1 MNADTRQQADTS
13 AMAGPH
19 SPVVLVTNTH
29 AGHANGATPAELLRA
44 AGIVV
49 AEQIDVSALDHN
61 LPRGVRWR
69 EAGMRAAVA
78 AGGDGTLG
86 AVASQLVGSGLPMG
100 ILPMG
105 TSNDSARS
113 LGVPLDLAA
122 ASEVIAWG
130 LPMPVD
136 AGQALPAL
144 TEPGALS
151 PTHAAHIPA
160 DEAARNTTLAGQGA
174 YFMHALTLGLNVE
187 FARLATDVARRE
199 RWGTLTYAASALE
212 ALAQFQPVPVT
223 LRLFG
228 VVRQG
233 ADGDRVEKG
242 GDVIIMR
249 RALQVAVVNL
259 PVFGGPLNLRLPSA
273 WLGDSLLDFVVI
285 EALEPPNL
293 RATVDGLFAA
303 LGRLRDGVFSGRAAP
318 SEGAPAEG
326 ASASAEASEELTD
339 ESAGL
344 ALPGVH
350 RYSARSAVIET
361 PSDVDVT
368 LDGEI
373 RTRTPVRVR
382 VAPERVQVLLPKEVR
397 DRLLERE
404 RARNRRSA
412 AER

>member
-13 AMAGPH
+13 AMAGPN
-19 SPVVLVTNTH
+19 SPVVLVTSTH
-29 AGHANGATPAELLRA
+29 AGHADGAPPAELLRA
-44 AGIVV
+44 VGIVV
-49 AEQIDVSALDHN
+49 AEQIDVSALDRN
-61 LPRGVRWR
+61 LPRGVRWS

-86 AVASQLVGSGLPMG
+86 AVASQLAGSGLPMG

-105 TSNDSARS
+105 TSNNSARS
-113 LGVPLDLAA
+113 LGVPWDLAA
-122 ASEVIAWG
+122 ASEPIAWG
-130 LPMPVD
+130 QPTQVD

-160 DEAARNTTLAGQGA
+160 DEAALNTTLAGRGA

-212 ALAQFQPVPVT
+212 ALTHFQPVPVT

-233 ADGDRVEKG
+233 AAGDRVG
-242 GDVIIMR
+242 TDTDVIIMR

-259 PVFGGPLNLRLPSA
+259 PVFGGPLNLRLPDA

-318 SEGAPAEG
+318 SDGAA
-326 ASASAEASEELTD
+326 ASAEASEELTD

-350 RYSARSAVIET
+350 RYSARSAVIEA

-382 VAPERVQVLLPKEVR
+382 VAPEPVRVLLPKEVR
-397 DRLLERE
+397 DRLLW

>member
-1 MNADTRQQADTS
+1 MNPDTRQQADTS
-13 AMAGPH
+13 AMAGPN
-19 SPVVLVTNTH
+19 SPVVLVTSAH
-29 AGHANGATPAELLRA
+29 AGHVNGATPAELLRG

-49 AEQIDVSALDHN
+49 AEQLDVSALDHN
-61 LPRGVRWR
+61 LPQGIRWR
-69 EAGMRAAVA
+69 EAGMRAVVA

-86 AVASQLVGSGLPMG
+86 AVASQLAGSGLPMG

-113 LGVPLDLAA
+113 LGVPLDLTA
-122 ASEVIAWG
+122 ASETIAWG
-130 LPMPVD
+130 VPTTVD

-151 PTHAAHIPA
+151 PTHTASLAAN
-160 DEAARNTTLAGQGA
+160 EAALRATLAEHGA

-212 ALAQFQPVPVT
+212 ALTQFQPVPVT

-228 VVRQG
+228 AVRQG
-233 ADGDRVEKG
+233 ADGDLVETG
-242 GDVIIMR
+242 GDVIVMR
-249 RALQVAVVNL
+249 RVLQVAVVNL
-259 PVFGGPLNLRLPSA
+259 PVFGGPLNLRLPDA

-285 EALEPPNL
+285 EALEPPSL
-293 RATVDGLFAA
+293 RATIDGLFAA
-303 LGRLRDGVFSGRAAP
+303 LGRLRDGVFSARA
-318 SEGAPAEG
+318 EPAEG
-326 ASASAEASEELTD
+326 APSADAAPAELTD
-339 ESAGL
+339 ETAGL

-350 RYSARSAVIET
+350 RYCARSAVIET

-373 RTRTPVRVR
+373 RTHTPVHVR
-382 VAPERVQVLLPKEVR
+382 VAPEPVRVLLPAEVR
-397 DRLLERE
+397 ARLLERE
-404 RARNRRSA
+404 RARVRRLA
-412 AER
+412 AQP